1 MCLNCGCMRA
11 HDDMGKPD
19 VNITYEDLKRAAD
32 ASGATVDDILQRFP
46 RPPTRTA
53 ASTRPSTPVPA
64 SDPPDPDTVED
75 RHELVDDGPIE
86 NRPTDVTTDGQTYG
100 G

>member
-32 ASGATVDDILQRFP
+32 ASGATVDDILQAISDRSL
-46 RPPTRTA
+46 A
-53 ASTRPSTPVPA
+53 AIHAFARATLRIRA
-64 SDPPDPDTVED
+64 
-75 RHELVDDGPIE
+75 
-86 NRPTDVTTDGQTYG
+86 
-100 G
+100 